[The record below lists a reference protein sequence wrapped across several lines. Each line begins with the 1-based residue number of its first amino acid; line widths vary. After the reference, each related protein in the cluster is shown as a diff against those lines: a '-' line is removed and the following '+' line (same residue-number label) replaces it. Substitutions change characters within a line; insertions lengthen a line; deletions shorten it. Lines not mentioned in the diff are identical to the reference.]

1 MSLISRSA
9 LLGTFLAALAASA
22 CDKVPLLAPTNT
34 TIRLVS
40 TVGVLPLSGTTDI
53 TAVVIESAGTPVQN
67 GTVVTFTSSLGNVE
81 PREARTQNGQ
91 VTVRFTAGAQ
101 SGTATIS
108 AFSGGN
114 RSDNLEIRVGAAAA
128 GAVSLRVET
137 AGGPS
142 TSGAVTLVATV
153 LDTGGNALR
162 GVPVN
167 FVTDAGQLAQSSVI
181 SNDAGE
187 ARNEIVTSTIAKITA
202 RVGSGSNAVSADLTV
217 KALASVVLSIVGA
230 SPANVTDTG
239 LPTIFALEHRNA
251 ESSNAIRDVQVDFG
265 DGASTRTGPF
275 IGTANVQYH
284 YRRTGTFTVT
294 ATTTDALNL
303 QSVSRL
309 VVQVNDR
316 YAIPVTF
323 EPSGGALG
331 SGGVVRFVANA
342 TARSGS
348 TIVRYEWD
356 FGDGNWTTTTG
367 NTVTHRYSS
376 ARVYR
381 VSLRVVAS
389 NGDDGYAENDVRVQ
403 L

>member
-1 MSLISRSA
+1 MSPISRSA
-9 LLGTFLAALAASA
+9 FLGTLLAALAASA

-40 TVGVLPLSGTTDI
+40 SVGVLPLSGSTDI

-91 VTVRFTAGAQ
+91 VTVRFTAGPQ

-114 RSDNLEIRVGAAAA
+114 KSDNLEIRVGAAAA
-128 GAVSLRVET
+128 GAVTLRVET

-142 TSGAVTLVATV
+142 TSGAVALVATV

-167 FVTDAGQLAQSSVI
+167 FVTDAGQLAQSTVF

-187 ARNEIVTSTIAKITA
+187 ARNEIVTSTVAKVTA
-202 RVGSGSNAVSADLTV
+202 RVGTGSSAPSADLTV
-217 KALASVVLSIVGA
+217 KALASVTIAIPGTPTGGVA
-230 SPANVTDTG
+230 MADTG
-239 LPTIFALEHRNA
+239 LPTVFALEHRNPA
-251 ESSNAIRDVQVDFG
+251 ESNAIRDVQIDFG

-275 IGTANVQYH
+275 IGTANVSYH

-309 VVQVNDR
+309 VVQVNER
-316 YAIPVTF
+316 YSIPVTF
-323 EPSGGALG
+323 EPNVST
-331 SGGVVRFVANA
+331 GGVVRFTANA
-342 TARSGS
+342 APRTNS

-356 FGDGNWTTTTG
+356 FGDGNYTVTTG
-367 NTVTHRYSS
+367 NIITHRYTSS
-376 ARVYR
+376 RTYLVR
-381 VSLRVVAS
+381 LWVTAS
-389 NGDDGYAENDVRVQ
+389 NGDSGYAENDVRVTF
-403 L
+403 

>member
-1 MSLISRSA
+1 MSPISRSA
-9 LLGTFLAALAASA
+9 FLGTLLAALAASA

-40 TVGVLPLSGTTDI
+40 SVGVLPLSGSTDI

-91 VTVRFTAGAQ
+91 VTVRFTAGSQ

-114 RSDNLEIRVGAAAA
+114 KSDNLEIRVGAAAA
-128 GAVSLRVET
+128 GAVTLRVET

-142 TSGAVTLVATV
+142 TSGAVALVATV

-167 FVTDAGQLAQSSVI
+167 FVTDAGQLAQSTVF

-187 ARNEIVTSTIAKITA
+187 ARNEIVTSTVAKVTA
-202 RVGSGSNAVSADLTV
+202 RVGTGSSAPSADLTV
-217 KALASVVLSIVGA
+217 KALASVTIAIPGTPTGGVA
-230 SPANVTDTG
+230 MADTG
-239 LPTIFALEHRNA
+239 LPTVFALEHRNPA
-251 ESSNAIRDVQVDFG
+251 ESNAIRDVQIDFG

-275 IGTANVQYH
+275 IGTANVSYH

-309 VVQVNDR
+309 VVQVNER
-316 YAIPVTF
+316 YSIPVTF
-323 EPSGGALG
+323 EPNVST
-331 SGGVVRFVANA
+331 GGVVRFTANA
-342 TARSGS
+342 APRTNS

-356 FGDGNWTTTTG
+356 FGDGNYTVTTG
-367 NTVTHRYSS
+367 NIITHRYTSS
-376 ARVYR
+376 RTYLVR
-381 VSLRVVAS
+381 LWVTAS
-389 NGDDGYAENDVRVQ
+389 NGDSGYAENDVRVTF
-403 L
+403 